1 MKNLKQRKNLKQ
13 KQKVSKTSAQKI
25 RDYLI
30 KKYGISKDIFVK
42 GKTFTD
48 VQMSKMWRSNKKK

>member
-13 KQKVSKTSAQKI
+13 KQKVPKTSAQKI

-30 KKYGISKDIFVK
+30 KKYGSSKNIFIR

-48 VQMSKMWRSNKKK
+48 VQVSKMWRGNKKK